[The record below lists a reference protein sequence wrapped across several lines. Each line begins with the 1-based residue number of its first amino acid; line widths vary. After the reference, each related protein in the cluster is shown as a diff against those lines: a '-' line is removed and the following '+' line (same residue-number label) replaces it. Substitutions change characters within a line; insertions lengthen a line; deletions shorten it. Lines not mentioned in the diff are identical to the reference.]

1 MPRQT
6 HAPAPARMDAPPERI
21 ARPPTTTARVPRRR
35 QRATL
40 FRCLAFLVTSG
51 PHRHSAE
58 RPWRR
63 PDPTRWETLT
73 EMLARQH
80 PHLYIDCL
88 QR

>member
-6 HAPAPARMDAPPERI
+6 HAPAPARMDAPPECI

-40 FRCLAFLVTSG
+40 FRCLALWVTSG
-51 PHRHSAE
+51 PHRHRAE
-58 RPWRR
+58 HPWRR

-80 PHLYIDCL
+80 PHLYIDFL